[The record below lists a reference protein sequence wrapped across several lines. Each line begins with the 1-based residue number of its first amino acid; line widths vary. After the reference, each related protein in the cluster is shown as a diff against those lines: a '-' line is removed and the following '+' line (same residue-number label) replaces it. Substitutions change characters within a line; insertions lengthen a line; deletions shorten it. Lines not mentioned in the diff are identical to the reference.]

1 MSLTNSA
8 TDHFLGAGTGAELGL
23 YGLSDPASPLSF
35 TLQVMEGPGVAFVA
49 FTEIIA
55 VFSGSTFW
63 AIITFVFLVTMGLS
77 TMQGILQGVITPL
90 QDTFSF
96 LRRRTMLLTG
106 ALTYDVTLTGGRRGR
121 GVA

>member
-8 TDHFLGAGTGAELGL
+8 TDHFLGAGTGAESGL
-23 YGLSDPASPLSF
+23 YGLSDPAPRLSF

-106 ALTYDVTLTGGRRGR
+106 ALTYDVTLTGGQRA
-121 GVA
+121 VV